1 MAVRDE
7 ELAALV
13 EEELDQ
19 ALAMSW
25 TEVSRVTPWGDSY
38 VGFTA
43 SGAEVEIE
51 RNYLWEGEGEAIRVE
66 VSVRPV
72 GARTA
77 EAVASVTIP
86 KP

>member
-1 MAVRDE
+1 MAVSDE

-19 ALAMSW
+19 ALALSW
-25 TEVSRVTPWGDSY
+25 EEVSKITPWGDSY
-38 VGFTA
+38 VGFSG

-51 RNYLWEGEGEAIRVE
+51 RNYLWEGENEAIRVE

-72 GARTA
+72 GARNA

-86 KP
+86 RP